1 MMFRMFDRIPR
12 CLPHKL
18 VKHPERNIS
27 DKTGQLR
34 FSSRNVDRRADKNS
48 PSHLFGKRAA

>member
-34 FSSRNVDRRADKNS
+34 FSSRNVDRRADKN
-48 PSHLFGKRAA
+48 